1 MRRYIA
7 VACMVA
13 SVVSL
18 QAQKFT
24 EWQDPEVNAIN
35 RAEMHADYKIFNT
48 QQEAIES
55 YCDKDNPYRLSLN
68 GTWQFHW
75 VENADQRP
83 TDFYRTDYNAADWKR
98 MEVPGMWEL
107 NGYGDPV
114 YVNIGY
120 AWRKNFENNPPIV
133 PNEQNHVGS
142 YRRTF
147 HLPDGWTGR
156 DIYLHIGAVTSN
168 VYVWVN
174 GRFVGYS
181 EDSHLGA
188 AFDITRHLHSGE
200 NLIALQVFRWCDGTY
215 LEDQDLWRLS
225 GISRDVYIEA
235 RHKSRIED
243 WHITPTLDNE
253 YRNGSLSVEMDVTQG
268 VRNITVSLTDLD
280 GNCVK
285 QVNTTPR
292 NGKASVVFEI
302 EKPLLWSAEMPN
314 LYKVVAEVNNGRGTT
329 EAIAQRVG
337 FRTSEIKNGQLLV
350 NGKPIL
356 IKGVNRHEVD
366 TRKGFV
372 MSRERMIED
381 ITLMKMFNINAV
393 RTSHYPNTPEWYDLC
408 DEYGLYVVDE
418 ANVESHGMGY
428 GEKTLARVDAYA
440 KAHLERNQRMVERD
454 RNHASV
460 IIWSMGNEAGMGANF
475 EVCYRWIKATDPT
488 RPIHYERAVDYAGFT
503 GTRYSEIMCPMY
515 ASPRWCERY
524 LNSNPTLPLI
534 QCEYAHAMGNSM
546 GGLKEYWDLTRAYDQ
561 YQGGFIWD
569 FVDQGLARYESDGK
583 VSFLYGGDY
592 NNYDATDYSFNCNG
606 IISADRTP
614 QAHAYEVRYQYQSIW
629 TQPIDLNAGVIEA
642 YNENFFIDLSQYLLE
657 WQLVQDG
664 VATHKGRI
672 EQLDVAPQERKQ
684 YTLGYTNEDIDT
696 NAQEVWV
703 DVQYTLR
710 NKQPLLPIDHIAAYD
725 QLIMKEYDCKAAFKQ
740 DISSRPIKVTQ
751 YEKSTQVE
759 GYDWRIEFDR
769 NGFINRLDYGT
780 LSMMPDGATLRP
792 NFWRAVTENDWGAQL
807 HKHYRVWREPAIE
820 LTSLEHQVIEG
831 NAVITTQYDMP
842 DVSAQLHISYT
853 INGEGEI
860 KVSQA
865 LHTTSGA
872 EVANMFRYGMRM
884 EMPARYNIVEYYG
897 RGEVENYSDRK
908 SCAPLGIYRQSVA
921 QQYNSQMARPQE
933 SGTRCD
939 LRYYKVIDTSGAG
952 LCIIAEQPFSASA
965 LPYSIEALDLSRN
978 DYRRHSGELQPDGK
992 THICFDLVQQG
1003 VGCINSW
1010 GAWPLE
1016 PYRVPYKDYTFNFI
1030 ISPVR

>member
-1 MRRYIA
+1 MRRYAA
-7 VACMVA
+7 VACIAATIMT
-13 SVVSL
+13 L
-18 QAQKFT
+18 QAQSFT
-24 EWQDPEVNAIN
+24 EWQDPQVNAIN
-35 RAEMHADYKIFNT
+35 RAEMHTDYKVFNT
-48 QQEAIES
+48 QKEATAS
-55 YCDKDNPYRLSLN
+55 YCDVDNPYRMSLN
-68 GTWQFHW
+68 GTWQFYW

-83 TDFYRTDYNAADWKR
+83 TDFYRNDYNAADWKS

-120 AWRKNFENNPPIV
+120 AWRQNFEHNPPYV
-133 PNEQNHVGS
+133 PIEQNHVGS

-147 HLPDGWTGR
+147 ELPTDWDGR
-156 DIYLHIGAVTSN
+156 DIFLNIGAVTSN
-168 VYVWVN
+168 VYVWIN
-174 GRFVGYS
+174 GRFAGYS
-181 EDSHLGA
+181 EDSHLGTS
-188 AFDITRHLHSGE
+188 FDITRYVHKGE

-235 RHKSRIED
+235 RHTSRIDD
-243 WHITPTLDNE
+243 WHITPALDSD
-253 YRNGSLSVEMDVTQG
+253 YRNGTLAVEMKLTQG
-268 VRNITVSLTDLD
+268 VRNVAISLWDNN
-280 GNCVK
+280 GNCIK
-285 QVNTTPR
+285 QINTTPR
-292 NGKASVVFEI
+292 NGKVSAQLEVEQ
-302 EKPLLWSAEMPN
+302 PLLWSAETPH
-314 LYKVVAEVNNGRGTT
+314 LYKVIAEAQNSRGTT
-329 EAIAQRVG
+329 EVIAQRVG

-381 ITLMKMFNINAV
+381 ITLMKKFNINAV

-428 GEKTLARVDAYA
+428 DEKTLARVESYA

-460 IIWSMGNEAGMGANF
+460 IIWSMGNEAGMGRNF
-475 EVCYRWIKATDPT
+475 ETCYRWIKDNDSS
-488 RPIHYERAVDYAGFT
+488 RPIHYERAVDYEGFT
-503 GTRYSEIMCPMY
+503 DTHYSDIMCPMY
-515 ASPRWCERY
+515 ASPQWCERY
-524 LNSNPTLPLI
+524 LNSNPSRPLI

-546 GGLKEYWDLTRAYDQ
+546 GGFKEYWDLTRAYDQ

-569 FVDQGLARYESDGK
+569 FVDQGIARYESDGK

-606 IISADRTP
+606 IIAADRTP

-629 TQPIDLNAGVIEA
+629 TRAVDLNAGVVEV
-642 YNENFFIDLSQYLLE
+642 YNENFFANLDNYLME

-672 EQLDVAPQERKQ
+672 EPLDVAPQERKQ
-684 YTLGYTNEDIDT
+684 YTLGYTYKDIDP
-696 NAQEVWV
+696 NAQEVWI

-710 NKQPLLPIDHIAAYD
+710 HKQPLLDIDHVAAYD
-725 QLIMKEYDCKAAFKQ
+725 QLIIKEYDCKAAFHHEA
-740 DISSRPIKVTQ
+740 SSRPVKVTR

-769 NGFINRLDYGT
+769 NGFINRLEYGT
-780 LSMMPDGATLRP
+780 LSMMPDGAALRP
-792 NFWRAVTENDWGAQL
+792 NFWRAATENDWGAQL
-807 HKHYRVWREPAIE
+807 HKRYAVWREP
-820 LTSLEHQVIEG
+820 SLRLHSLDYRTEEG
-831 NAVITTQYDMP
+831 NAIVTTQYDMP
-842 DVSAQLHISYT
+842 DVAAQLHITYT

-865 LHTTSGA
+865 LLTTAGA
-872 EVANMFRYGMRM
+872 EVSNMFRYGMRM

-897 RGEVENYSDRK
+897 RGEVENYCDRK
-908 SCAPLGIYRQSVA
+908 SCAPLGIYRQAVA
-921 QQYNSQMARPQE
+921 QQYNDHMARPQE

-939 LRYYKVIDTSGAG
+939 LRYYKVVDTSGAG

-978 DYRRHSGELQPDGK
+978 DYRRHSGELQPDGM
-992 THICFDLVQQG
+992 THICFDLKQQG
-1003 VGCINSW
+1003 VACVNSW
-1010 GAWPLE
+1010 GALPLE
-1016 PYRVPYKDYTFNFI
+1016 PYRLPYQDYTFNFI
-1030 ISPVR
+1030 ISPLR